1 MNTVQAINNTKT
13 GFKATILL
21 VDDEPLILKMLD
33 CFLVSQGY
41 QVLTARGGKFA
52 LKIVEQQNQHIDLLI
67 TDIRMPDMNGI
78 RLLEAIR
85 QLFPD
90 LPVILMT
97 GYTDFELVVEGLK
110 QHAFDLLA
118 KPIEFEH
125 LNWAISRALAFVMT
139 QRLEQQYRIRLEEQ
153 VAKQTKLLCNQLE
166 VLQQAQS
173 KATEVDSLKREFLS
187 LITHEFRTPLNG
199 IMGAIQLMESADSG
213 SDVSSS
219 AYLPIL
225 KNSADRMSALVNKLL
240 TLAEASSSNSR
251 QEDQT
256 STISNT
262 IEILAERYS
271 KKAEKSGIDFKV
283 YCDGESNQHLKGS
296 WDAVQII
303 ASCLLDNALKFTE
316 RGDTITCS
324 ISFEREEQFKK
335 TGNIKLLII
344 DTGKGIPLEKQ
355 ELILQPFTQLEHF
368 LTRSKDGAGIG
379 LAIVRS
385 ICDKQGGNLMLE
397 SSPETGSSFTCT
409 LPFTISET

>member
-1 MNTVQAINNTKT
+1 MNTVPPISDTKH

-52 LKIVEQQNQHIDLLI
+52 LEIVEQQNQHIDLLI

-85 QLFPD
+85 QLLPH

-97 GYTDFELVVEGLK
+97 GYTDFDLVVDGLK

-139 QRLEQQYRIRLEEQ
+139 QRLEEQYRIRLEEQ

-166 VLQQAQS
+166 DLQQAQR
-173 KATEVDSLKREFLS
+173 KETEVDSLKREFLS
-187 LITHEFRTPLNG
+187 LINHEFRTPLNG
-199 IMGAIQLMESADSG
+199 IMGAIQLMESTDSE
-213 SDVSSS
+213 SDTSPT

-225 KNSADRMSALVNKLL
+225 KKSADRMSDLINKLL
-240 TLAEASSSNSR
+240 TLAEARSLNSKL
-251 QEDQT
+251 EDQT
-256 STISNT
+256 GTISST
-262 IEILAERYS
+262 IEILAERFR
-271 KKAEKSGIDFKV
+271 KKAENSGIHFKA
-283 YCDGESNQHLKGS
+283 YSDANSNQHLKGS

-316 RGDTITCS
+316 RGDTVTCS
-324 ISFEREEQFKK
+324 ISFERDEQFTN
-335 TGNIKLLII
+335 TGNIILLII

-355 ELILQPFTQLEHF
+355 ELIMQPFTQLEHF
-368 LTRSKDGAGIG
+368 LTRSKEGAGIG

-397 SSPETGSSFTCT
+397 SSPEIGSSFTCT
-409 LPFTISET
+409 LPFTIIET